1 MEQAGMTDDDPSAG
15 EPWLLAN
22 IKPNTVVIAM
32 SEPGNAPRPYGQRE
46 YAAAEFPTFSYA
58 LQRFSEDSGIRL
70 TDRACAI
77 SVCGAVTGEAVK
89 ITNGRWLL
97 SPSGLRHLFGQN
109 LLIVNN
115 VCATLWATRTMADS
129 QFASVPGKS
138 GHQPLR
144 LGARVMIWVDDG
156 LGIACMK
163 VDERGQT
170 TVLSSEGGHI
180 TFSPRTAQEMALL
193 DVIAGKRLPASYE
206 QILGLAPGDL
216 AWNAISPRP
225 GSAEIEKLRAIFL
238 GRFANAAAQMFAAW
252 EGVYLCGSQLPLLSD
267 SSLATLFLDA
277 FHGDGPHRRMLM
289 GTPCWIVGSDGMEL
303 NGAAAALSE
312 KFRMNINA

>member
-1 MEQAGMTDDDPSAG
+1 MTDEDRRG
-15 EPWLLAN
+15 QEPWLLAN
-22 IKPNTVVIAM
+22 IMPNAVVLAM
-32 SEPGNAPRPYGQRE
+32 AEPGNSPRPYGQRE

-97 SPSGLRHLFGQN
+97 SPSGLRHLFGEN

-129 QFASVPGKS
+129 QCTSVPDKA

-156 LGIACMK
+156 LGVASMK

-170 TVLSSEGGHI
+170 AVWSSEGGHI
-180 TFSPRTAQEMALL
+180 PFSARTTQELALL
-193 DVIAGKRLPASYE
+193 DAIAGKRLPASYE
-206 QILGLAPGDL
+206 QILGLAPGDP

-225 GSAEIEKLRAIFL
+225 GPAEIERLRAVFL
-238 GRFANAAAQMFAAW
+238 GRFANTAAQMFAAW
-252 EGVYLCGSQLPLLSD
+252 EGIYLCGSQLPDLSD
-267 SSLATLFLDA
+267 TGLATLFLDA

-289 GTPCWIVGSDGMEL
+289 ETPCWMVGADGMEL

>member
-1 MEQAGMTDDDPSAG
+1 MTDADRRAE

-22 IKPNTVVIAM
+22 IMPHEVVIALA
-32 SEPGNAPRPYGQRE
+32 EPGGSPTPFGQRK
-46 YAAAEFPTFSYA
+46 YSADEFPTFTYA
-58 LQRFSEDSGIRL
+58 LQRFSEESGIRL

-97 SPSGLRHLFGQN
+97 SPSGLRNLFGQN

-115 VCATLWATRTMADS
+115 VCASLWATRTLADTR
-129 QFASVPGKS
+129 FASVPGKPS
-138 GHQPLR
+138 HQPLR
-144 LGARVMIWVDDG
+144 LGTRVMIWVDDG
-156 LGIACMK
+156 LGVASMK

-170 TVLSSEGGHI
+170 TVLGSEGGHI
-180 TFSPRTAQEMALL
+180 QFPPRTTQEMALL
-193 DVIAGKRLPASYE
+193 DAIAGKRLPASYE
-206 QILGLAPGDL
+206 QILGLAPGDP

-225 GSAEIEKLRAIFL
+225 GSVEIEKLRAVFL

-252 EGVYLCGSQLPLLSD
+252 EGIYLCGSRLPNLSD
-267 SSLATLFLDA
+267 SSLAALFLDA

-289 GTPCWIVGSDGMEL
+289 ETPCWHLPSDGMEL

>member
-1 MEQAGMTDDDPSAG
+1 MTYVGSSTE

-22 IKPNTVVIAM
+22 IMPNTVVIAM
-32 SEPGNAPRPYGQRE
+32 AEPGHAPRPCGQRE

-58 LQRFSEDSGIRL
+58 LQRFSEDSGTRL

-89 ITNGRWLL
+89 ITNGRCPL
-97 SPSGLRHLFGQN
+97 SPGGLRHLFGQN

-129 QFASVPGKS
+129 QFASVPGTS
-138 GHQPLR
+138 SHQPLR

-156 LGIACMK
+156 LGVASMK

-170 TVLSSEGGHI
+170 AVWSSEGGHI
-180 TFSPRTAQEMALL
+180 PFSPRTAQEMALL
-193 DVIAGKRLPASYE
+193 GALAGKGRPASYE
-206 QILGLAPGDL
+206 QVLGLKPDDS
-216 AWNAISPRP
+216 AWDAISPRP
-225 GSAEIEKLRAIFL
+225 ESVEIEKLRAVFL

-267 SSLATLFLDA
+267 SNLARLFLDA

-289 GTPCWIVGSDGMEL
+289 ETPCWILESNGTEL
-303 NGAAAALSE
+303 NGAAAALAE